1 MPGMNLPIIHVIG
14 NSHAHSF
21 TGSSLGQ
28 FGQGLQS
35 WPNFR
40 SYSLGPVS
48 SAIMSTQKLRMF
60 QRTLATIKGYP
71 GDLVLIPF
79 GEAECRFYIPKR
91 LVDAG
96 ETPIE
101 HAPSTQEVF
110 EQHVRAC
117 ELIFDEV
124 TRSGYVPVVWS
135 GHPSVVMDP
144 RDDPNMAALGDPL
157 WRAEL
162 NAMWASRMRDIAS
175 ARSALF
181 VDVHKELVDHLGL
194 CYGSHFV
201 DMVHLETVWVT
212 GQTLDQLF
220 SQGAVSA
227 ELVERHKHA
236 TGRNKSS
243 GKMRQGVEWIRL
255 QQARVQRRLSSGD

>member
-1 MPGMNLPIIHVIG
+1 MSGMNLPMIHVIG

-60 QRTLATIKGYP
+60 QRTLSTIKSHP
-71 GDLVLIPF
+71 GDLVLVPF

-96 ETPIE
+96 ESPIE
-101 HAPSTQEVF
+101 RAPSTQEVF
-110 EQHVRAC
+110 EEHVRAC
-117 ELIFDEV
+117 ELIYDEIV
-124 TRSGYVPVVWS
+124 RSGYIPVVWS
-135 GHPSVVMDP
+135 GHPSVMMDP
-144 RDDPNMAALGDPL
+144 RDDPNMAAVGNPL

-162 NAMWASRMRDIAS
+162 NAMWASRMQSIAS

-181 VDVHKELVDHLGL
+181 VDVYHELIDDSGL
-194 CYGSHFV
+194 CDGSNFV
-201 DMVHLETVWVT
+201 DMVHLETAWVT
-212 GQTLDQLF
+212 EQTLAQLF

-227 ELVERHKHA
+227 EVVELHRSA
-236 TGRNKSS
+236 TKRGQGS
-243 GKMRQGVEWIRL
+243 GKMREGVDWVRL
-255 QQARVQRRLSSGD
+255 QRARVRRRLSSSD